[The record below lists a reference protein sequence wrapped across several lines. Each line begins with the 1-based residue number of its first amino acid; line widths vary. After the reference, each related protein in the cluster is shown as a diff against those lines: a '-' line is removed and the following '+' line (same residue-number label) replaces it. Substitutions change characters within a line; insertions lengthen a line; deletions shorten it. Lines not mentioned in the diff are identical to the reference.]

1 MFIKVKDVGN
11 YKIHVKESTTRTGYS
26 VLVYII
32 CWIVIALWVYSISIL
47 PIGDNNSIIVR
58 FFLCLYIFLGF
69 VFSFLVGVF
78 SLDIILDREMLPL
91 RFTFRT
97 PTYYVDTT
105 MYGVG
110 GKTIRKT
117 TPAQDHIA
125 ICQAAQEFE
134 KEILERINKEKEL
147 EEIVGKCK

>member
-1 MFIKVKDVGN
+1 MSVKVKDVGN
-11 YKIHVKESTTRTGYS
+11 YKIHVKETTTDAPYTSWLWGLWCIIGLALMWISSIFVSKQDVVSTILSFITIFTGS
-26 VLVYII
+26 
-32 CWIVIALWVYSISIL
+32 CIAIY
-47 PIGDNNSIIVR
+47 G
-58 FFLCLYIFLGF
+58 LYISNNNLFQ
-69 VFSFLVGVF
+69 V
-78 SLDIILDREMLPL
+78 PA
-91 RFTFRT
+91 
-97 PTYYVDTT
+97 YYIDTT

-134 KEILERINKEKEL
+134 KEILGRIKKEKEL

>member
-1 MFIKVKDVGN
+1 MSVKVKDVGN
-11 YKIHVKESTTRTGYS
+11 YKIHVKETVDEGNYPWQF
-26 VLVYII
+26 II
-32 CWIVIALWVYSISIL
+32 SAIPIVISAILLFSNISADGL
-47 PIGDNNSIIVR
+47 HYKSFVQLLLGIIFGVSSFGVWMFCFWNPFEWFR
-58 FFLCLYIFLGF
+58 YPAYYI
-69 VFSFLVGVF
+69 
-78 SLDIILDREMLPL
+78 
-91 RFTFRT
+91 
-97 PTYYVDTT
+97 DTT

-125 ICQAAQEFE
+125 ICRAAQEFE

>member
-1 MFIKVKDVGN
+1 MSVKIKDVGN
-11 YKIHVKESTTRTGYS
+11 YKIHVKETITQQDIWAIVFFSMFVVGFILEITFGILMLYYNAIYYLYYCFTGM
-26 VLVYII
+26 
-32 CWIVIALWVYSISIL
+32 VIAIISLLALKFNIF
-47 PIGDNNSIIVR
+47 PVPAY
-58 FFLCLYIFLGF
+58 YI
-69 VFSFLVGVF
+69 
-78 SLDIILDREMLPL
+78 
-91 RFTFRT
+91 
-97 PTYYVDTT
+97 DTT

-134 KEILERINKEKEL
+134 KEILEHVKKEKEL